1 MHRLKKRIPSWL
13 KELEAN
19 EHIKREAII
28 YEELYY
34 DDESRYGAYVCQEDE
49 RYYYVINGT
58 FPFRL
63 KKDITYT
70 IEGKVA
76 LYKEGK
82 QIKVCSIRLTRALS
96 LEGIV
101 LLLQS
106 LDGLDKRAHAIVER
120 YKSDTI
126 ELLKQSPHR
135 VAEEISGISLKQAE
149 QWSRQL
155 DALGGNAELL
165 ARLQSWGISLN
176 ASKKLIAEL
185 GNEVD
190 GLIMQNPYLLSK
202 VVRGYGF
209 RRCDV
214 IAMELGLDM
223 SSLSRQLAAIAYV
236 LREASYDGHCYLQRN
251 LLLDRLK
258 STLDL
263 PETVLSNSTTGGISF
278 SRAELDKLLT
288 QCIQQGKL
296 MEEEDRIYLPK
307 LYRAE
312 LKVAAQILRLLL
324 HPAITF
330 PSAQSELESY
340 LARKGLK
347 LEKKQHQAVTS
358 FSGQSGGMYILNGSA
373 GCGKTFTLNIIL
385 DILEQQ
391 YTSLGLPFEVRLFAP
406 TGKAAK
412 VAAKATGRE
421 CTTIHRGLSYNP
433 QEGFQFNE
441 KNPLPVDC
449 VVIDESSM
457 LDIMLASQLFSAL
470 PKHCKVI
477 LLGDTKQLPS
487 IGAGNVLG
495 DLIASEVIPVVT
507 LDVVKRQGKD
517 SGIVANATK
526 IIAGEIP
533 AAEAET
539 SDAFIIRQPDA
550 ARAHIMLLRSIQRLM
565 NARGLSIQDIQVL
578 CPQRKGEGGTYVLNW
593 LIQQHFNGKQD
604 GLRIENCKFT
614 KIGTDGEAAD
624 QAVESQQLTL
634 YFTRG
639 DKVIHTVNN
648 YSKVW
653 YMKDD
658 NGDYVE
664 NKELLG
670 ITNGECGVVEE
681 IYLEATEQGEEPVV
695 VVRYEDGY
703 VKYSEGLDELDHCY
717 AMTVHKS
724 QGSQWKAVI
733 MIVLDEHRHM
743 LNNSIFYTGYTRAQ
757 QFVCVI
763 GQDLAIR
770 HAITNFNH
778 TERNCSLQQRFHASA
793 G

>member
-13 KELEAN
+13 KELDAN
-19 EHIKREAII
+19 EHIKREAVV

-34 DDESRYGAYVCQEDE
+34 DDETRYGAYVCQEDE

-82 QIKVCSIRLTRALS
+82 QIKVSSISLTRALS

-126 ELLKQSPHR
+126 DIVKQSPHR
-135 VAEEISGISLKQAE
+135 VAAEISGISLKQAE

-190 GLIMQNPYLLSK
+190 GLIMLNPYLLSK

-263 PETVLSNSTTGGISF
+263 PETATSTTGGISF

-324 HPAITF
+324 HPAMTF

-340 LARKGLK
+340 LARKRLK
-347 LEKKQHQAVTS
+347 LEKKQLQAVTS

-533 AAEAET
+533 PAEADT

-550 ARAHIMLLRSIQRLM
+550 ARTHIMLLRSIQRLM
-565 NARGLSIQDIQVL
+565 NARGLSIEEIQVL

-614 KIGTDGEAAD
+614 KIGIDGESADPAA
-624 QAVESQQLTL
+624 ESQQLTL

-653 YMKDD
+653 YAKDD
-658 NGDYVE
+658 NGEYIE

-670 ITNGECGVVEE
+670 ITNGECGVIEE

-763 GQDLAIR
+763 GQDFAIR

-778 TERNCSLQQRFHASA
+778 TERNSSLQQRFHASA